1 MKKTGSQLAVFAL
14 EQIGVTHTF
23 GIPGVHN
30 TELYDELNKSAQ
42 IEPVLVTHEC
52 GGAFMADAISRTSNS
67 VGCMVIV
74 PAAGLTHAMS
84 GIGEAYLDGIP
95 MLIISGGIRTDTG
108 KAYQLHDIEQQ
119 KILAGITKKSWKVET
134 HKEIIPAIYE
144 AYKIAVCGEPGP
156 VFVEIPVN
164 LQLFRG
170 EIDELPEFRFS
181 RSIPEPEESDIRQAA
196 NLLMEA
202 KNPGLFLGWGAADAM
217 NQSKNIAELLEM
229 PVATTLQGLSV
240 FPGNH
245 PLHTGMG
252 IGSYAVPASEN
263 AFEEC
268 DCLLAVGAR
277 FGEIPTGSFGM
288 KVPENLIHVD
298 INPEVF
304 NKNYPA
310 KVTIH
315 GDSAD
320 VLNRLIKLL
329 ERPET
334 ADERGKRLRALIK
347 KSKDDYFTEWEKAS
361 NDGRVNPAL
370 FFRELRKQLDDEAI
384 VTVDDGNHTF
394 LAAELFEVRKSRHF
408 ICPTDFNCMGYCV
421 PAAIGAKIGSPGKQV
436 VGIAGDGAFL
446 MTGMELITA
455 KTRNIGVVIFVFH
468 DGELSQI
475 SQSQE
480 IPYSRKVCTK
490 LGEMNFEGMAL
501 ATGSR
506 YFKMKNN
513 EEIADVISKALRTA
527 EKGEPVIVDV
537 NIDYSKRTRFTKGI
551 VKTNLGRFP
560 FNEKARFIGRALKRK
575 ITG

>member
-1 MKKTGSQLAVFAL
+1 MKKTGAQLAVYAL

-30 TELYDELNKSAQ
+30 TELYDVLNESKK
-42 IEPVLVTHEC
+42 IKPVLVTHEG
-52 GGAFMADAISRTSNS
+52 GGAFMADAVSRTSGTI
-67 VGCMVIV
+67 GCMVIV

-95 MLIISGGIRTDTG
+95 MLVISGGIRTDTG
-108 KAYQLHDIEQQ
+108 RAYQLHDIDQH
-119 KILAGITKKSWKVET
+119 KILSGITKQSWKVES
-134 HKEIIPAIYE
+134 HREIIPAIYQ
-144 AYKIAVCGEPGP
+144 AYEKATSGEPGP

-170 EIDELPEFRFS
+170 DVEEMPAFQPKIENLQLDE
-181 RSIPEPEESDIRQAA
+181 QAVEKA
-196 NLLMEA
+196 AKILSEA
-202 KNPGLFLGWGAADAM
+202 KNPGLFLGWGAADA
-217 NQSKNIAELLEM
+217 SKFSIALAEKLEA
-229 PVATTLQGLSV
+229 PAATTLQGLSV

-252 IGSYAVPASEN
+252 IGEYAVPASEI
-263 AFEEC
+263 AFKEC
-268 DCLLAVGAR
+268 DCLLAVGVR
-277 FGEIPTGSFGM
+277 FGEIPTGSFGIE
-288 KVPENLIHVD
+288 VPENLIHVD

-310 KVTIH
+310 KIAIH
-315 GDSAD
+315 GDASD
-320 VLNRLIKLL
+320 VLNRLL
-329 ERPET
+329 EKIDRPES
-334 ADERGKRLRALIK
+334 ANGRAAKVRETIHQAK
-347 KSKDDYFTEWEKAS
+347 KEYVEEWEKAS
-361 NDGRVNPAL
+361 NDGTVNPAL
-370 FFRELRKQLDDEAI
+370 FFRDLRKLLNDDAI

-394 LAAELFEVRKSRHF
+394 LAAELFEVRESRHF

-421 PAAIGAKIGSPGKQV
+421 PAAIGAKIGNPGKQV

-446 MTGMELITA
+446 MTGMELLTA
-455 KTRNIGVVIFVFH
+455 KMLGIGVVIFVFN

-475 SQSQE
+475 SQGQQ
-480 IPYSRKVCTK
+480 IPYNRKVCTK
-490 LGEMNFEGMAL
+490 LGKVDLEGMAQ

-506 YFKMKNN
+506 YFRMKDNA
-513 EEIADVISKALRTA
+513 EISEIISSALKASET
-527 EKGEPVIVDV
+527 ENPVVVDV

-560 FNEKARFIGRALKRK
+560 LSEKVRFISRALKRK